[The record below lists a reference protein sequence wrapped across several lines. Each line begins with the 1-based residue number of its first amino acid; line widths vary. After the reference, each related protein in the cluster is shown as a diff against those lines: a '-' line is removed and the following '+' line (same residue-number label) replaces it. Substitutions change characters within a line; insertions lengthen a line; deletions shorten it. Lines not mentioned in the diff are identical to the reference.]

1 MRLEA
6 WVAAA
11 CLAAAA
17 SAMGPA
23 SPGKPARPA
32 GKPEKMKNWKWA
44 DPFTSSQIRQ
54 FDAACDAEQTFH
66 AREFLLDDLSVAPPL
81 GLSPFLDALKKVFSA
96 REYPGSWDGI
106 DPHGYDR
113 NLLQM
118 EYAEVPIKVRE
129 WIEEQE
135 RSEGEGRGLFAVYEK
150 PLEGQTVSETVKVSE
165 SPVAAALRPLDK
177 KKVVIFAPGALY
189 EVLPLWVAE
198 GSDCADSL
206 LDVAKYSAKLVD
218 GGVVAYPV
226 RKTKARR
233 GGQNRDMEFS
243 IKAQVLKL
251 KADAV
256 EEVVE
261 EEIVEASKT
270 EEATKSEEATESE
283 EAAKSEGKDEL

>member
-1 MRLEA
+1 MRFEA

-11 CLAAAA
+11 CLATAA

-23 SPGKPARPA
+23 VPGKPPRPA
-32 GKPEKMKNWKWA
+32 GKPEKMKDWKWA
-44 DPFTSSQIRQ
+44 DPFTSSRIRR
-54 FDAACDAEQTFH
+54 FDAACEAEQTFH
-66 AREFLLDDLSVAPPL
+66 AREFLLDDLSEAPPL

-118 EYAEVPIKVRE
+118 EYSEVPIKVRE

-150 PLEGQTVSETVKVSE
+150 PVEGQTVSKTVKVSE

-198 GSDCADSL
+198 GSDCAESL
-206 LDVAKYSAKLVD
+206 LDIAKYSAKLAD

-226 RKTKARR
+226 KRTKARR
-233 GGQNRDMEFS
+233 GAKKRDIEFS

-251 KADAV
+251 KL
-256 EEVVE
+256 EVE
-261 EEIVEASKT
+261 EEIAAEIV
-270 EEATKSEEATESE
+270 E
-283 EAAKSEGKDEL
+283 EAAKFEEKDEL